1 MIEIHRTVSAVKE
14 AQEEKDVDRWAR
26 DDDATADATA
36 DAAADARQGGCCA
49 CQCWVEGYHPF
60 HVVANNG
67 WFDTLSIVFIVA
79 NSLTMAM
86 EGFNA
91 SPDLKE
97 FVAVCEIFFTFIFLV
112 ELLIRLLGNGFGALF
127 RPDEHWLR
135 FDLAIVTGS
144 LISFVIKL
152 IGAADVGVLL
162 LLRLARILRVSRIMR
177 IVRRSAGLRLL
188 FATAFGHLRLLFQ
201 LVVFI
206 GVTMVCFSL
215 LLKGVLGGKMGEMGT
230 DPVRRNFTTFG
241 DAVLTSFVVMSG
253 EDWPDV
259 MEGALNSKSP
269 TLGPIVLVLWLVLG
283 KFILTELFV
292 AVIISSF
299 QDSDDNIAANC
310 KREVAYFKSL
320 NILAAFAEQGNAVL
334 DSKVKRG
341 STASGRGL
349 SKEGKTTFQAAGLVL
364 ARNPALHERL
374 VAFYGSMRELTE
386 QAYTDRVNGTTSRKI
401 LQSMDRMV
409 MHEVTWRIQRLFE
422 SDKEQEILHER
433 EEKRAMSIEMA
444 KEPLAS
450 GAKRPLHYVRQETDQ
465 DQVVRNM
472 ASARS
477 QRGASTYVHLFGVL
491 YGEMKRTR

>member
-1 MIEIHRTVSAVKE
+1 MIEIHRTVSADKE
-14 AQEEKDVDRWAR
+14 AQEEKDADRWAH
-26 DDDATADATA
+26 DSADDATADAA
-36 DAAADARQGGCCA
+36 VDAADARERGCCA

-67 WFDTLSIVFIVA
+67 WFDALSIVFIIA

-97 FVAVCEIFFTFIFLV
+97 FVAACEIFFTFIFLV

-144 LISFVIKL
+144 VISFVIKL

-206 GVTMVCFSL
+206 GVTMICFSL
-215 LLKGVLGGKMGEMGT
+215 LLKGVLGGKMGQMGT

-259 MEGALNSKSP
+259 MEGALNSQSP

-334 DSKVKRG
+334 DSKGG
-341 STASGRGL
+341 SDGATS
-349 SKEGKTTFQAAGLVL
+349 FVAAGLIL

-374 VAFYGSMRELTE
+374 VAFYASMRELIE
-386 QAYTDRVNGTTSRKI
+386 QAYTDRLNGTTSRKV

-409 MHEVTWRIQRLFE
+409 MHEVAWRIQRLFE
-422 SDKEQEILHER
+422 SDKVQEVLHER
-433 EEKRAMSIEMA
+433 EEKALGAEEHGLGHVCEGVTECTVCL
-444 KEPLAS
+444 KPLAS
-450 GAKRPLHYVRQETDQ
+450 GAKRSFHTAGVRDL
-465 DQVVRNM
+465 

-477 QRGASTYVHLFGVL
+477 HRSASTYVHLFGVL